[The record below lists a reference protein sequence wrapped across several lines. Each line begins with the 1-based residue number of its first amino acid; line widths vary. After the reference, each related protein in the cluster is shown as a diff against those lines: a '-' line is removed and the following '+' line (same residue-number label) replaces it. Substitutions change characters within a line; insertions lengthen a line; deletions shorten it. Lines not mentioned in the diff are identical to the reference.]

1 MSLRFDQ
8 CLRTDLLSLFLPK
21 KMNVAVRDH
30 FGFLFE
36 ADLLDEMEKYG
47 TIKEVDQGDELV
59 NVGEYIRSM
68 PLVISGTVKV
78 MRDDGEGYELLL
90 YFLDKRETCTMM
102 MDCCMANKKSEIIA
116 VAETKVELLLL
127 PIQKMEEWLTR
138 YKSWRNF
145 IFKSYNDRMHEIL
158 KSLDNIAFRNM
169 DDRLLHYLKEKEK
182 FSDDGRIRTTH
193 QKIADDLHTSRV
205 VISRLLKKL
214 ENNGKVKLQRNA
226 ISFT

>member
-1 MSLRFDQ
+1 MSLEAFHT
-8 CLRTDLLSLFLPK
+8 LGLTYNAYFYTK
-21 KMNVAVRDH
+21 KMNEAVRNH

-36 ADLLDEMEKYG
+36 ADLLDEMEEHGK
-47 TIKEVDQGDELV
+47 IRQVEQGEELV

-116 VAETKVELLLL
+116 IAETRVELLLL
-127 PIQKMEEWLTR
+127 PIQKMEEWLTK

-158 KSLDNIAFRNM
+158 KSLDNIAFKNM
-169 DDRLLHYLKEKEK
+169 DDRLLNYLNEKQK
-182 FSDDGRIRTTH
+182 FSEDGRIRSTH
-193 QKIADDLHTSRV
+193 QQIADDLHTSRV

-214 ENNGKVKLQRNA
+214 ENKGTVKLQRNA
-226 ISFT
+226 IVFT